1 MEAIEERL
9 EYHELI
15 MVLDD
20 LENIKS
26 YQLPE
31 GYAYSF
37 WNEEKDLGDW
47 VDIHINS
54 GEFTYKKE
62 AVSIFKDFYSSFIKD
77 VGKRCFFI
85 VDIKTNKKVATAT
98 ISPSNDF
105 GYPCVIDWL
114 SIDKNY
120 WGQKLGKPLI
130 ARTLQLAKELGY
142 DKILLH
148 TQTHTWLAAK
158 LYLDFGFNPFNLEE
172 KKGWQILKTITNHPK
187 LNAINTIKEKDM
199 YFQDA
204 INIVDELDKLHSNY
218 TYSVWFKNGKH
229 EVWVREN
236 NLVYKYLYYDNGKTL
251 KCEIKGL
258 KDD

>member
-1 MEAIEERL
+1 M
-9 EYHELI
+9 
-15 MVLDD
+15 
-20 LENIKS
+20 
-26 YQLPE
+26 
-31 GYAYSF
+31 
-37 WNEEKDLGDW
+37 
-47 VDIHINS
+47 
-54 GEFTYKKE
+54 
-62 AVSIFKDFYSSFIKD
+62 
-77 VGKRCFFI
+77 
-85 VDIKTNKKVATAT
+85 
-98 ISPSNDF
+98 
-105 GYPCVIDWL
+105 
-114 SIDKNY
+114 
-120 WGQKLGKPLI
+120 
-130 ARTLQLAKELGY
+130 AKELGY

-251 KCEIKGL
+251 KCEINGL